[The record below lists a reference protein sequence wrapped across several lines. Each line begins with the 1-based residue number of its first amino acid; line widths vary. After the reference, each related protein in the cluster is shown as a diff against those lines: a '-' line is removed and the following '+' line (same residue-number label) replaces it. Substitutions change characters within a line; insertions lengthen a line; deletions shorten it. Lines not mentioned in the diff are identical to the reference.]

1 MIVVNWSAVV
11 VLFCVRERLLRMV
24 SKMRHVLFVLVIAVM
39 SLFSHRVRIVTVEAT
54 VMHWAVIEVLRVVV
68 SVMVSMLHLVV
79 RVMVV
84 RVVVLSN
91 VFWLMHVSIDR

>member
-1 MIVVNWSAVV
+1 MIVVNWSTVV
-11 VLFCVRERLLRMV
+11 ILFCVRERLFRVV
-24 SKMRHVLFVLVIAVM
+24 SKVRHVLLILVI
-39 SLFSHRVRIVTVEAT
+39 RVATFMRHWILVVTMETAM
-54 VMHWAVIEVLRVVV
+54 MHWAIIEMLRIVM